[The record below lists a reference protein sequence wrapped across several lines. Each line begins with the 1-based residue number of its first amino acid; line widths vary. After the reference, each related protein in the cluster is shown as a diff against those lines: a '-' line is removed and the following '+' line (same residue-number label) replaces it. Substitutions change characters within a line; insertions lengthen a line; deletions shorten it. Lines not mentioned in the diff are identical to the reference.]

1 MITSYNNNNNNNN
14 GRGARAES
22 YSKSDQN
29 QEILRSE
36 EAVQT
41 KQGVRDK
48 PKKILRRAGR

>member
-1 MITSYNNNNNNNN
+1 MITSYNNNNNNN

-22 YSKSDQN
+22 YCKSDQN

-41 KQGVRDK
+41 KQGIQDK